1 LTENSWIVITD
12 QNSGSLRD
20 ELKNGLINKGK
31 MLIINIIGQGWGSYA
46 ISKEVTEWMKSK
58 LK

>member
-31 MLIINIIGQGWGSYA
+31 MLIINVIGQGWGSYA